1 MTTPTP
7 ERARLTDPDEV
18 PTERE
23 LVRERLQGK
32 RKFWTDVVA
41 YALINGFLVSAWAM
55 GNRGYFWPGW
65 VLAAWGVLLL
75 IDAYRVFFSAPITES
90 DIDEELRRRHQHG

>member
-7 ERARLTDPDEV
+7 ERARPADAAA

-23 LVRERLQGK
+23 LVRKRLQDK
-32 RKFWTDVVA
+32 RKFWTDLVA
-41 YALINGFLVSAWAM
+41 YVVINGFLVIAWAL
-55 GNRGYFWPGW
+55 GDRGYFWPGW

-90 DIDEELRRRHQHG
+90 DIDEELRRLHQRS